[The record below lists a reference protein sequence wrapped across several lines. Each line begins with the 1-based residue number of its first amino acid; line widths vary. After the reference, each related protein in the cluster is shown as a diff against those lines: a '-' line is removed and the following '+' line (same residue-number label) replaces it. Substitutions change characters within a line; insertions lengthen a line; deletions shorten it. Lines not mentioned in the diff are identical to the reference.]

1 MSLSEYTS
9 NFAETKELHRNNEL
23 RTRYYKNKYT
33 DIRDVVTNF
42 AKKNNIEIKSIN
54 DNHGEIYLQAHKYH
68 VILTIV
74 QINPLETAAE
84 VKVQTYQVMG
94 RNKPKKIVKE
104 IYNELDNNLKFKGIS
119 LHP

>member
-1 MSLSEYTS
+1 MGLAQYAS
-9 NFAETKELHRNNEL
+9 NFAETKELHSVIEL

-33 DIRDVVTNF
+33 EIRDVFINY
-42 AKKNNIEIKSIN
+42 AEENNIEIKSIN

-94 RNKPKKIVKE
+94 RNKPQKIIKV
-104 IYNELDNNLKFKGIS
+104 IYSELDNKLKFKGIS